1 MQAVTDKEFL
11 MPTETQAAASQ
22 ASAANRTIQL
32 LTFKLDDQEYALDI
46 ANVVEVVRM
55 VAVTR
60 APKAPPFVKGM
71 VNLRGRVIPVIDLRK
86 RCDLRLKPYDLNT
99 QLLIARTNQH
109 AMALMVDV
117 VSEVLTM
124 PAGSIEPPELVGT
137 AMQFV
142 RAVGKLGDRLIL
154 ILDPETLLDDDDADL
169 NRNTDKLPAGVTT

>member
-1 MQAVTDKEFL
+1 
-11 MPTETQAAASQ
+11 MPTEAQAAASLVSAPQ
-22 ASAANRTIQL
+22 RASQL

-46 ANVVEVVRM
+46 ANVVQVVRM

-60 APKAPPFVKGM
+60 TPKAPAYIEGM

-86 RCDLRLKPYDLNT
+86 RCNLRLKPYDLNT
-99 QLLIARTNQH
+99 QLLIARTQQH

-124 PAGSIEPPELVGT
+124 PANSLEPPEQVGT
-137 AMQFV
+137 VMQYV

>member
-1 MQAVTDKEFL
+1 
-11 MPTETQAAASQ
+11 
-22 ASAANRTIQL
+22 
-32 LTFKLDDQEYALDI
+32 
-46 ANVVEVVRM
+46 M

-60 APKAPPFVKGM
+60 APKAPSYVEGM

-124 PAGSIEPPELVGT
+124 PASSCVRRLRAWRASRSGSRGRGRGPCP
-137 AMQFV
+137 M
-142 RAVGKLGDRLIL
+142 RLL
-154 ILDPETLLDDDDADL
+154 
-169 NRNTDKLPAGVTT
+169 R